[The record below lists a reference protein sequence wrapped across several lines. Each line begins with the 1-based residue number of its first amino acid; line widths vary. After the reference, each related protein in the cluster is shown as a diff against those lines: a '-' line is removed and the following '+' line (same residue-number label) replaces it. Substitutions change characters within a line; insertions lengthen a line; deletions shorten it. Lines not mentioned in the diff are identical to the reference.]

1 MALVKGLLT
10 VNEKDI
16 LEVDQN
22 PATGLG
28 TPAPVGS
35 LAMLETGSNVGEV
48 YLKFGAA
55 DTQWDKIS
63 TTANGGISTGDF
75 LRLPIYNTNA
85 SGTTLDDVV
94 PQNGFGIDVQI
105 EAQPTRS
112 AAIEYRIPN
121 PGDAI
126 AAVDFLL
133 SEGAQT
139 VNGLK
144 TFNDGI
150 VVNGTLAFINT
161 TNLEVTDKLIRI
173 NKGGAAG
180 SAGGAGIEVEENT
193 PASVAGVI
201 NANTGWAATALG
213 TLGNGK
219 TVTIVDSGIGGLA
232 LISDNGTAVVIDLG
246 GTTPNAATV
255 NALVGLNTVTMTGA
269 GTLTLAEGPLTTA
282 NGVSVT
288 GFWKVSANRQGWD
301 SQVGANPYVLSLN
314 QNSLSANRV
323 QNYANTSGT
332 FVMRPDGTPGVAGQ
346 IAYWQDANNLI
357 STSGFTYVAGVFTV
371 PNITISSLGA
381 GVVHSSAAGV
391 LSSSSVV
398 LTSEVSGIL
407 PIANGGTNSSTALNN
422 DRLMYS
428 TGGAIVEYTA
438 MVPNQVYF
446 GAATTGLPAQSVN
459 LFWDI
464 TNNRLGIGT
473 ATPSRSLHV
482 AGSSLFNAPIR
493 FADTAHPK
501 ANWEVFEGSLQTTN
515 NTPTPMVTLALATDT
530 EYLIEARIMG
540 RNPANGNSAAYVRT
554 ARFKNVG
561 GTCTI
566 NTLQADYTSEDI
578 KAWDGTLAVSGTN
591 AIINVTGGSY
601 NVDWTV
607 VYFVQVLA

>member
-1 MALVKGLLT
+1 MAILGRIT
-10 VNEKDI
+10 VNGKDI
-16 LEVDQN
+16 LEVSSI
-22 PATGLG
+22 PSSGLG

-35 LAMLETGSNVGEV
+35 TAMLDNGSDIGTYYLKIGPLDTDWDTVATLSTGNVG
-48 YLKFGAA
+48 LG
-55 DTQWDKIS
+55 
-63 TTANGGISTGDF
+63 NF

-85 SGTTLDDVV
+85 TGYTVDDVV
-94 PQNGFGIDVQI
+94 TQNSFGIDVAIQ
-105 EAQPTRS
+105 AQPTRS

-126 AAVDFLL
+126 SAVDFLL

-201 NANTGWAATALG
+201 NASTGWASTALG
-213 TLGNGK
+213 TLGNGQ
-219 TVTIVDSGIGGLA
+219 TVTIIDSGIGGLA
-232 LISDNGTAVVIDLG
+232 LISDNGTAVTIDLG
-246 GTTPNAATV
+246 GSTPTAATV
-255 NALVGLNTVTMTGA
+255 NSLVGLTTVTMTGA

-288 GFWKVSANRQGWD
+288 GYWKVSANRQGWD
-301 SQVGANPYVLSLN
+301 SLVGANPYVLSLN
-314 QNSLSANRV
+314 QNSLSANRT

-332 FVMRPDGTPGVAGQ
+332 FVMRPDGTPGVSGQ
-346 IAYWQDANNLI
+346 IAYWQDANNLV
-357 STSGFTYVAGVFTV
+357 SAAGFTYVAGVFTV

-407 PIANGGTNSSTALNN
+407 PVANGGTNSSTALNN
-422 DRLMYS
+422 GRLMYS
-428 TGGAIVEYTA
+428 NGGAVVEYTA

-446 GAATTGLPAQSVN
+446 GAASTGLPAQSVN

-464 TNNRLGIGT
+464 TNSRLGIGT

-515 NTPTPMVTLALATDT
+515 ATPATAVTIALAADT

-554 ARFKNVG
+554 ARYKNVG

-578 KAWDGTLAVSGTN
+578 KAWDGTLAVNGTD
-591 AIINVTGGSY
+591 AVINVTGGAY

-607 VYFVQVLA
+607 IYFVQVLA

>member
-1 MALVKGLLT
+1 MAILGRIT
-10 VNEKDI
+10 VNGKDI
-16 LEVDQN
+16 LEVSSI
-22 PATGLG
+22 PSSGLG

-35 LAMLETGSNVGEV
+35 TAMLDNGSDIGTYYLKIGPLDTDWDTVATLSTGNVG
-48 YLKFGAA
+48 LG
-55 DTQWDKIS
+55 
-63 TTANGGISTGDF
+63 NF

-85 SGTTLDDVV
+85 TGYTVDDVV
-94 PQNGFGIDVQI
+94 TQNSFGIDVAIQ
-105 EAQPTRS
+105 AQPTRS

-126 AAVDFLL
+126 SAVDFLL

-201 NANTGWAATALG
+201 NASTGWASTALG
-213 TLGNGK
+213 TLGNGQ
-219 TVTIVDSGIGGLA
+219 TVTIIDSGIGGLA
-232 LISDNGTAVVIDLG
+232 LISDNGTAVTIDLG
-246 GTTPNAATV
+246 GSTPTAATV
-255 NALVGLNTVTMTGA
+255 NSLVGLTTVTMTGA

-288 GFWKVSANRQGWD
+288 GYWKVSANRQGWD
-301 SQVGANPYVLSLN
+301 SLVGANPYVLSLN
-314 QNSLSANRV
+314 QNSLSANRT

-332 FVMRPDGTPGVAGQ
+332 FVMRPDGTPGVSGQ
-346 IAYWQDANNLI
+346 IAYWQDANNLV
-357 STSGFTYVAGVFTV
+357 SAAGFTYVAGVFTV

-407 PIANGGTNSSTALNN
+407 PVANGGTNSSTALNN
-422 DRLMYS
+422 GRLMYS
-428 TGGAIVEYTA
+428 NGGAVVEYTA

-446 GAATTGLPAQSVN
+446 GAASTGLPAQSVN

-464 TNNRLGIGT
+464 TNSRLGIGT

-515 NTPTPMVTLALATDT
+515 ATPATAVTIALAADT

-554 ARFKNVG
+554 ARYKNVG

-578 KAWDGTLAVSGTN
+578 KAWDGTLAVNGTD
-591 AIINVTGGSY
+591 AVINVTGGAY